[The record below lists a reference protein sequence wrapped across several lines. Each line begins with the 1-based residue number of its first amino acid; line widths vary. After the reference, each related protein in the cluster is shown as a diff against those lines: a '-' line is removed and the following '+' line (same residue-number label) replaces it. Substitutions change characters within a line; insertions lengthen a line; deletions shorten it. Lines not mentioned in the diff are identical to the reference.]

1 MLFPA
6 LRCHNE
12 EDDLGLDHF
21 ETEAYLTDPPRLH
34 LRHVEEDARVIEDAQ
49 SRMRSCLEGAVE
61 MVLCGYPGRQHYGG
75 TLGMSQ
81 TAV

>member
-34 LRHVEEDARVIEDAQ
+34 LLHVEEDARVIEDAQ
-49 SRMRSCLEGAVE
+49 SRMRLPRREGAVE
-61 MVLCGYPGRQHYGG
+61 MVLRVSWQATHGG
-75 TLGMSQ
+75 SLGMSQ